1 VPSSPLSYE
10 VRKTYIASLLSTLGT
25 IVVIPGIKLMLCDNP
40 DSQEIENGKSMEKNG
55 MRKCFI
61 IFEKME
67 KF

>member
-1 VPSSPLSYE
+1 
-10 VRKTYIASLLSTLGT
+10 
-25 IVVIPGIKLMLCDNP
+25 MLCDNP

-67 KF
+67 KFWISNLVAYKNSILSSINVELFKNIY